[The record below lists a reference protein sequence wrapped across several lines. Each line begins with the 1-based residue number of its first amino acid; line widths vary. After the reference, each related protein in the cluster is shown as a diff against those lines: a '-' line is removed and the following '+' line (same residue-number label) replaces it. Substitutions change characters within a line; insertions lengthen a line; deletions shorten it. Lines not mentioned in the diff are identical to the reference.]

1 MRDLLDALLAAL
13 ALAGLLLCTAR
24 AVRLLSDTS
33 AAKGA

>member
-1 MRDLLDALLAAL
+1 MRDLIGAVLVVP
-13 ALAGLLLCTAR
+13 ALAGLLLSTAR